1 MQNGMNVPGDRSLDE
16 CTVELV
22 EMLGHS
28 NPRWRE
34 DLAYPLLTTWVT
46 RGSTTGS
53 SLSGLGDGIA
63 PGLRSAWAMTATS
76 RSCAAPTVR

>member
-1 MQNGMNVPGDRSLDE
+1 MSRVSEAYWQTVMQDGMNVPADRSLDE

-34 DLAYPLLTTWVT
+34 DLAYPLLTTWIT
-46 RGSTTGS
+46 RGVYDEL
-53 SLSGLGDGIA
+53 LSGLGDGIA
-63 PGLRSAWAMTATS
+63 PGPALRP
-76 RSCAAPTVR
+76 RPRR